1 MLKLLARRALQGVVI
16 VWLVATFTFLLVA
29 LAPGDAVDAAYGDA
43 RVPQSVRDHLRHEYC
58 LERPLAARYVCWIG
72 SVARGDL
79 GWSIPHSQ
87 PVAQVVL
94 EAVPNTLVLMV
105 FAIGLTFA
113 LGVGAGV
120 LQAKRPGGAV
130 DRGVGGVALFLYALP
145 DFWFALMAL
154 FLFAYKLQLLPVT
167 GMTDAVMYPS
177 YDFWGKLAD
186 RTRHLILPAGTL
198 ALVAAAG
205 ISRYQRAAMLD
216 VMHEDFVR
224 TARAKG
230 LDEGRILRRH
240 VFRNALLPVIT
251 LFGLWLPALLGGA
264 VIIERIYSWPGIGSL
279 AAAAVGERDYP
290 LLLAITIAS
299 SVLVVLGSLV
309 ADLLYAAADPRV
321 RVA

>member
-1 MLKLLARRALQGVVI
+1 MAKLLARRALQGVVI
-16 VWLVATFTFLLVA
+16 VWLVATFTFVLVA
-29 LAPGDAVDAAYGDA
+29 LAPGDAVDAAYGDT
-43 RVPQSVRDHLRHEYC
+43 RVPEAVREQLRNEYC
-58 LERPLAARYVCWIG
+58 LGRPIAARYVCWIG

-79 GWSIPHSQ
+79 GWSIPH
-87 PVAQVVL
+87 AQRVTTVLL

-105 FAIGLTFA
+105 VAIALTFA

-120 LQAKRPGGAV
+120 IQAGRPGGAV
-130 DRGVGGVALFLYALP
+130 DRGVGGVALLLYALP
-145 DFWFALMAL
+145 DFWFALMAM
-154 FLFAYKLQLLPVT
+154 FLFAYRLRVLPTV
-167 GMTDAVMYPS
+167 GMTDAAHYAS
-177 YDFWGKLAD
+177 YDLWGKLAD
-186 RTRHLILPAGTL
+186 RAWHLILPAGTL

-216 VMHEDFVR
+216 VMNQDFVR

-240 VFRNALLPVIT
+240 IFRNALLPVIT
-251 LFGLWLPALLGGA
+251 LLGLWLPTLLGGA
-264 VIIERIYSWPGIGSL
+264 VIIERIFSWPGIGSL
-279 AAAAVGERDYP
+279 AAGAIGERDYP

-309 ADLLYAAADPRV
+309 ADILYAVADPRV